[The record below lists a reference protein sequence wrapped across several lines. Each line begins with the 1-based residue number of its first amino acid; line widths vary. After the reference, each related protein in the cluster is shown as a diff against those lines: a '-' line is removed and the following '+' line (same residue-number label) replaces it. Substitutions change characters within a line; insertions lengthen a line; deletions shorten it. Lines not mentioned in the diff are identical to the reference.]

1 MPEAAARRS
10 GQGTTPDGPGAL
22 AEPEMEHGGRPDP
35 DRAIIRQLTADD
47 LPACAD
53 VFYAALDDLSERR
66 HQAPWSRNEVA
77 MLRLYARLLASHPP
91 GSAVAELDGRTVGF
105 GIAVE
110 RERTWFLGF
119 LFVVPALQAGGIG
132 RRLLA
137 RILPAAGVEGWL
149 ADGGVLATCAE
160 AIQPVSTGLYASLAM
175 LPRDPIYQL
184 LGTPRM
190 GSLRRLPA
198 SIEGLPFEH
207 LEATDGAERLAE
219 TLASLDL
226 AAVGH
231 RRPIDHHDDRAEGRQ
246 GILFRDRGHGRAVGY
261 GYVQPSGRLGPA
273 FVTDPE
279 LLEGVVSDL
288 VARMEP
294 PGAWQFVVPGASAAM
309 AALLRAGF
317 RFDDAPVILCASAP
331 YLAVEAY
338 LLRSFALP

>member
-1 MPEAAARRS
+1 M
-10 GQGTTPDGPGAL
+10 T
-22 AEPEMEHGGRPDP
+22 
-35 DRAIIRQLTADD
+35 IDD

-66 HQAPWSRNEVA
+66 REAPWPRNEVA

-110 RERTWFLGF
+110 RERSWFLGF
-119 LFVVPALQAGGIG
+119 LFVEPALQAGGIG

-137 RILPAAGVEGWL
+137 RILPTAGVEGWL
-149 ADGGVLATCAE
+149 AEGGVLATCAE
-160 AIQPVSTGLYASLAM
+160 AIQPVSTGLYASLSM

-190 GSLRRLPA
+190 ESLRRLPA
-198 SIEGLPFEH
+198 SIEGLPFER
-207 LEATDGAERLAE
+207 LEATDGAESLAE
-219 TLASLDL
+219 TLAPLDL

-231 RRPIDHHDDRAEGRQ
+231 RRPVDHRDDRAEGRQ
-246 GILFRDRGHGRAVGY
+246 GVLYRDRSEGRAVGY

-288 VARMEP
+288 IARVQP

-309 AALLRAGF
+309 AALLRAGL
-317 RFDDAPVILCASAP
+317 RVNDPPIVHCARP
-331 YLAVEAY
+331 CQPW
-338 LLRSFALP
+338 SFAAQLRARNRMVEHARASSSAAGSAARCRFTCGARLDRQRAADRLA